1 MNSYEQEIR
10 YNLLKILSQESDIS
24 QREMAKQMGISLGK
38 VNYCLSQLAKSGLIK
53 VIRFKSAKDKK
64 SYSYILTPRG
74 LTEKAKLT
82 VSFLKRKVSEYEKI
96 RHQIREL
103 AREVRPEEL
112 EDLSSIEKLDV
123 LGRVR

>member
-10 YNLLKILSQESDIS
+10 YNLLKILSRENNIS

-64 SYSYILTPRG
+64 KPAEG
-74 LTEKAKLT
+74 EKPQEPKEET
-82 VSFLKRKVSEYEKI
+82 KKEPEKK
-96 RHQIREL
+96 
-103 AREVRPEEL
+103 EEQK
-112 EDLSSIEKLDV
+112 EPPKEEGK
-123 LGRVR
+123 